1 MSRDCTAGGR
11 GRGRGGGNRGGGG
24 RGGAEGRGGTGDRE
38 RRWFDKM
45 TKDATVE
52 IQSSQDALRLLHAAS
67 AFAQSEDGLPGL
79 LFRLESEVGTA
90 AMRKA
95 LEFMTSTSDSVYL
108 SGFMPLLSL
117 LGSPGLDK
125 PAYAK
130 PLQRLMCAIY
140 GFPLNLT
147 RIIAAGS
154 IASSE
159 HAVQLAWFY
168 STVAVASETARQDR
182 DVRSLCDQFRRFGC
196 DQSLTTVLSGGC
208 DFLFISVIFNR
219 EIVEFTPFLAI
230 S

>member
-1 MSRDCTAGGR
+1 
-11 GRGRGGGNRGGGG
+11 
-24 RGGAEGRGGTGDRE
+24 
-38 RRWFDKM
+38 M
-45 TKDATVE
+45 TKDAKVE

-140 GFPLNLT
+140 DFPLNIT
-147 RIIAAGS
+147 RVIATGS

-168 STVAVASETARQDR
+168 STVAVASETARKNPY
-182 DVRSLCDQFRRFGC
+182 VRSLCDQFRGFGC
-196 DQSLTTVLSGGC
+196 DQSLATVLDGGC
-208 DFLFISVIFNR
+208 AFLLISMIFNR
-219 EIVEFTPFLAI
+219 ENVEFTPFLAI